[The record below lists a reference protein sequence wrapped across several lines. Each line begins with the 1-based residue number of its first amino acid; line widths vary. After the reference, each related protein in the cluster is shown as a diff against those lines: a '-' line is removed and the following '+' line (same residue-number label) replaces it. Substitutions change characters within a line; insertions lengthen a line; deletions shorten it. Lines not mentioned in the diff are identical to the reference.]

1 MLCSTFRTGGRA
13 VQSGFTLVELCIA
26 LAVAGILI
34 AVAMPAM
41 ASFHAKTAVA
51 AQANGLMSALRLAK
65 QEAMT
70 RGELVSVCA
79 MDPATA
85 DSAQPGC
92 LPSGRDWSAG
102 WIVFIDRGERGDI
115 GDGDRIVS
123 VNQAGDNKGG
133 ALGTLRYVTFRPAGA
148 MLSISSH
155 FRFLPPGEPLV
166 DAAVENSALLCVNK
180 TGRPRLTESDDC
192 AG

>member
-1 MLCSTFRTGGRA
+1 MFRSTFRSGRRA
-13 VQSGFTLVELCIA
+13 AQAGFTLIELCIA
-26 LAVAGILI
+26 LAVAGILV

-41 ASFHAKTAVA
+41 ASFHARTAVA

-79 MDPATA
+79 MDPATV
-85 DSAQPGC
+85 DSAEPGC

-115 GDGDRIVS
+115 GDGDRVVS
-123 VNQAGDNKGG
+123 MSQSGDNKGS

-155 FRFLPPGEPLV
+155 FRFLPPGEPLADV
-166 DAAVENSALLCVNK
+166 AVEGSALVCVNK
-180 TGRPRLTESDDC
+180 TGRPRLTNSDDC

>member
-1 MLCSTFRTGGRA
+1 MLCSTFRTGRRA

-26 LAVAGILI
+26 LAVAGVLI
-34 AVAMPAM
+34 AIAMPAM

-79 MDPATA
+79 MDPGTA
-85 DSAQPGC
+85 DSAEPGC

-102 WIVFIDRGERGDI
+102 WIIFVDRGPRGSI
-115 GDGDRIVS
+115 SGGDRIIS
-123 VNQAGDNKGG
+123 VQQAGDDKGS
-133 ALGTLRYVTFRPAGA
+133 ALGTLCYVTFRPAGE
-148 MLSISSH
+148 MLSIASH
-155 FRFLPPGEPLV
+155 FRFIPPGQPADDVATEG
-166 DAAVENSALLCVNK
+166 SALVCVNK
-180 TGRPRLTESDDC
+180 TGRPRLAKSESC
-192 AG
+192 ES